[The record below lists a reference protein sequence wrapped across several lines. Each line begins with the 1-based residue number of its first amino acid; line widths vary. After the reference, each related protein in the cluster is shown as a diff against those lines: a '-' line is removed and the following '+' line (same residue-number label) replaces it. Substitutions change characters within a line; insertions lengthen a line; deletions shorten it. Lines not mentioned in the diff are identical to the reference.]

1 MAPGI
6 VSPPL
11 LLSLLVGIAAVWDLA
26 QRRIPNP
33 LIVVGLLAGAA
44 VQTQA
49 DGLVGLG
56 LSVLGAATGLGALLG
71 PFAARW
77 VGGGDVKL
85 LMVVGAFVGWKGAL
99 VVLLMGT
106 VAHGLLALVWVGAR
120 LVRRRLGRPLDE
132 QPRVPHALG
141 FFVATLVHVLWG
153 VGLF

>member
-1 MAPGI
+1 MVVGF

-11 LLSLLVGIAAVWDLA
+11 LLALLVGIAAVWDLA

-33 LIVVGLLAGAA
+33 LIVVGLLAGAV

-49 DGLVGLG
+49 GGLVGLG
-56 LSVLGAATGLGALLG
+56 MSILGAAAGLGALLG

-85 LMVVGAFVGWKGAL
+85 LMVVGAFVGWKGAV

-106 VAHGLLALVWVGAR
+106 VAHGLLALVWVAAR
-120 LVRRRLGRPLDE
+120 VVRRGLGGTPE
-132 QPRVPHALG
+132 AQPRVPHALG
-141 FFVATLVHVLWG
+141 FFAATLAHVVWG
-153 VGLF
+153 VAPF